1 MKTDLQICK
10 YRQSFIKYAIR
21 YTVTQAA
28 RRYKVNRQYIYRWM
42 HRYDGTMDSLM
53 DQSRRPHH
61 HPNEHTPKEI
71 KLIKDMRRRNPK
83 DGLTTFWV
91 KLMRRGY
98 TRHQSSLYRVMKR
111 LDMKMSPKKK
121 RKYKP
126 KKYVQMTY
134 PGERLQIDT
143 KQVPSHCL
151 PHGQKLYQF
160 TAIDE
165 FTRLRYIYFYEDKS
179 TYSANKFLERVI
191 KYFPFPIQE
200 VRTDNGLEYTNRLA
214 NTIDPQPTLFEN
226 TLKQHNIKHDYCKP
240 YTPRHNGKVERS
252 HRKDNERFY
261 QDRLFINLKD
271 LRGEGQKYLRS
282 YNSFPMST
290 HNWLS
295 PLEFYGFYL
304 SKSILAYRI
313 FQ

>member
-1 MKTDLQICK
+1 MNTDLQIMK
-10 YRQSFIKYAIR
+10 YRESLIKFAKR

-42 HRYDGTMDSLM
+42 KRYDGTLKSLQ
-53 DQSRRPHH
+53 DKSRRPHS
-61 HPNEHTPKEI
+61 HPNAHTSSEI

-83 DGLTTFWV
+83 DGLVIFWV
-91 KLMRRGY
+91 KLRQRGY
-98 TRHQSSLYRVMKR
+98 CRHVSSLYRVMKR
-111 LDMKMSPKKK
+111 FDIPLNQKKK

-143 KQVPSHCL
+143 KDVPSKCL
-151 PHGQKLYQF
+151 PNGQKLYQF

-179 TYSANKFLERVI
+179 SYSANKFLNRVI
-191 KYFPFPIQE
+191 DYFPFPIKE
-200 VRTDNGLEYTNRLA
+200 VRTDNGLEYTKRLS
-214 NTIDPQPTLFEN
+214 NTLNPKPTLFEQ
-226 TLKQHNIKHDYCKP
+226 TLSKHDINHDYIKP

-261 QDRLFINLKD
+261 ETHSFIDLKD
-271 LRGEGQKYLRS
+271 LRGEGKKYLRS
-282 YNSFPMST
+282 YNNFPMSP

-295 PLEFYGFYL
+295 PNEFFGKYL
-304 SKSILAYRI
+304 AKCILAYCI
-313 FQ
+313 FK